1 MAAAIGAA
9 EKSKDQLLRD
19 FWGCSIFDFC
29 NSIPPESGHRPAGI
43 SEARGRPAL
52 RDDWGQNRADQPRQT

>member
-1 MAAAIGAA
+1 MAL
-9 EKSKDQLLRD
+9 DVLDVR
-19 FWGCSIFDFC
+19 FT
-29 NSIPPESGHRPAGI
+29 PESGHRPAGI